1 MCKENKVM
9 AVSMVVNFLLA
20 VIKIIVGVIG
30 FSTPL
35 IADGLHSFS
44 DLATDIFAMLG
55 NYLSHKPADEK
66 HPFGHGKLEYLTSM
80 GIGLIILIVGFSI
93 VFGSINNIIIIP
105 STLVIIVSVFTI
117 IIKYILSEYVIK
129 KGKEYKQNI
138 LIASG
143 KESRTDVI
151 SSIVVLVSS
160 ILMQFSNKIT
170 ILKYADIIATVIVGI
185 FILKIAVDVLKENI
199 STIIGEQE
207 TDDEHLEKIKNI
219 IIKDK
224 KIISIDKINL
234 IKYGSYFEVVG
245 EVSMDENLTL
255 KESHDVIEKI
265 EQKLKKFDERNRY
278 ITIHVNPYQQK
289 ETSK

>member
-151 SSIVVLVSS
+151 SSVVVLMSS

>member
-9 AVSMVVNFLLA
+9 AVSMVVNILLA
-20 VIKIIVGVIG
+20 AIKIIVGVIG

-44 DLATDIFAMLG
+44 DLATDLFAMLG
-55 NYLSHKPADEK
+55 NYLSHKPADDK

-80 GIGLIILIVGFSI
+80 VIGLIILIVGFSI
-93 VFGSINNIIIIP
+93 VFGSVNNTIVIP
-105 STLVIIVSVFTI
+105 SMLVIVVSVFTI
-117 IIKYILSEYVIK
+117 ITKYILSEYVIK
-129 KGKEYKQNI
+129 KGYEYKQNI

-151 SSIVVLVSS
+151 SSIVVLISS
-160 ILMQFSNKIT
+160 ILMQFSNQVV
-170 ILKYADIIATVIVGI
+170 ILKYADIIATIIVGI
-185 FILKIAVDVLKENI
+185 FILKIAIDVLKENI

-207 TDDEHLEKIKNI
+207 TDDEHLENIKNI

-245 EVSMDENLTL
+245 EVSMNENLTL

>member
-1 MCKENKVM
+1 M
-9 AVSMVVNFLLA
+9 
-20 VIKIIVGVIG
+20 
-30 FSTPL
+30 
-35 IADGLHSFS
+35 
-44 DLATDIFAMLG
+44 
-55 NYLSHKPADEK
+55 
-66 HPFGHGKLEYLTSM
+66 
-80 GIGLIILIVGFSI
+80 
-93 VFGSINNIIIIP
+93 
-105 STLVIIVSVFTI
+105 
-117 IIKYILSEYVIK
+117 
-129 KGKEYKQNI
+129 
-138 LIASG
+138 G

-151 SSIVVLVSS
+151 SSIVVLISS
-160 ILMQFSNKIT
+160 TLMQFSDKIT
-170 ILKYADIIATVIVGI
+170 ILKYTDIIATIIVGI
-185 FILKIAVDVLKENI
+185 FILKIAIDVLKENV

-219 IIKDK
+219 VIKDK
-224 KIISIDKINL
+224 KILSIDKINL

>member
-170 ILKYADIIATVIVGI
+170 ILKYADIVATIIVGI
-185 FILKIAVDVLKENI
+185 FILKIAIDVLKENI

-219 IIKDK
+219 IIKDRK
-224 KIISIDKINL
+224 VISIDKINL

-245 EVSMDENLTL
+245 EVSMNENLTL

>member
-20 VIKIIVGVIG
+20 VTKIIVGIIG

-35 IADGLHSFS
+35 IADGIHSFS
-44 DLATDIFAMLG
+44 DLATDVFAMLG

-80 GIGLIILIVGFSI
+80 GIGLIILFVGFSI
-93 VFGSINNIIIIP
+93 VFGSVNNKIVIP

-117 IIKYILSEYVIK
+117 IVKYILSEYVIK
-129 KGKEYKQNI
+129 KGYEYKQNI

-151 SSIVVLVSS
+151 SSIVVLISS
-160 ILMQFSNKIT
+160 TLMQFSDKIT
-170 ILKYADIIATVIVGI
+170 ILKYTDIIATIIVGI
-185 FILKIAVDVLKENI
+185 FILKIAIDVLKENV

-219 IIKDK
+219 VIKDK
-224 KIISIDKINL
+224 KILSIDKINL